1 MIARTIVIALL
12 LGLASAAVAQDAG
25 VTEPLATEAGG
36 GIIVADLEQ
45 QLTAGLKLRRDQE
58 KAFVEAVISLVE
70 QKRLPVSLVK
80 SVFHW
85 SRRKNPKVPY
95 PYFER
100 AMRLTAE
107 RIGVEIVV
115 PTSS

>member
-1 MIARTIVIALL
+1 MIVRSLLVVLVLCFARGIF
-12 LGLASAAVAQDAG
+12 AQDSNGAEG
-25 VTEPLATEAGG
+25 LATEPQGG
-36 GIIVADLEQ
+36 VIIADLEQ
-45 QLTAGLKLRRDQE
+45 QLTAGLKIRREEEQR
-58 KAFVEAVISLVE
+58 FVDAVMALVE
-70 QKRLPVSLVK
+70 QKQLPVSLVK

-107 RIGVEIVV
+107 KIGVEIIV
-115 PTSS
+115 PTS